1 MKVSTTM
8 SKQDWESA
16 LSKVW
21 KNAENFEEILNF
33 GLDHNFISSSDIIE
47 ASDIYKDPNKEY
59 DEEEVKEAMKSL
71 DIYDLMSIIK
81 DEYSIREIISNL
93 DIDDVLQCIDDSE
106 ILDYLDGTWA
116 LSDHDD
122 DVRTQYYNDVLE
134 DIINK
139 LEKDYTEYNKNIQN
153 WPAGEL
159 HKFIC
164 DIVGCSYYDS
174 SVLEQLKE
182 KLHNNNY
189 IEKYK

>member
-1 MKVSTTM
+1 MKINTTI

-21 KNAENFEEILNF
+21 ENAENFEEILNF
-33 GLDHNFISSSDIIE
+33 GLEHNFISSSDIIH
-47 ASDIYKDPNKEY
+47 ASDIYRDPNKEY
-59 DEEEVKEAMKSL
+59 EEDEVKEAMKSL

-81 DEYSIREIISNL
+81 DEYSVGEIISNL
-93 DIDDVLQCIDDSE
+93 DIDDVFQCIDDSE
-106 ILDYLDGTWA
+106 MLDYLDGTYE
-116 LSDHDD
+116 LEDHDD
-122 DVRTQYYNDVLE
+122 EVRTRYHNDVLE
-134 DIINK
+134 DIIDK
-139 LEKDYTEYNKNIQN
+139 LERDYTEYNKNIQN
-153 WPAGEL
+153 WPSDDL

-189 IEKYK
+189 IENYK